1 MQKEVT
7 ELDYEEYKGKLC
19 DIKSSLDS
27 FARIKDKEYQ
37 KYREFLN
44 NRIDVPLERRQ
55 EMIGYLGKMQKED
68 EKNINIQIAFIE
80 LLLDQVYY
88 KKIVEDVFE
97 KLGIQKTI
105 KETTKLAVN
114 NNINEKNAK
123 GDWQNKNT
131 IVRKQSQ
138 EISSNNTDSSH
149 EKLSTTHQN
158 FMVNNYKYPYLPLS
172 VADEYAEE
180 LGNLNYSSWSTYE
193 KKDRVI
199 LVDTKG
205 QPRYYAYDVCKYT
218 DQVKEGEYYFLV
230 PAKTLG
236 FTEMTMVKAAIMT
249 FFELR
254 NYNGT
259 VGKPKVTKPACV
271 QKEGDAYIVREK
283 GILEF

>member
-27 FARIKDKEYQ
+27 FARIKDSEYQ

-44 NRIDVPLERRQ
+44 NKIEVPMERRQ
-55 EMIGYLGKMQKED
+55 EMIDYLGKMQKED
-68 EKNINIQIAFIE
+68 EENIKNQSAFIE
-80 LLLDQVYY
+80 MLLEKVCY
-88 KKIVEDVFE
+88 KEIVEDVLE

-105 KETTKLAVN
+105 KDNTTSSVN
-114 NNINEKNAK
+114 NVINEKNAK
-123 GDWQNKNT
+123 EDWQNKDV
-131 IVRKQSQ
+131 IMRKQSQ
-138 EISSNNTDSSH
+138 EISSYNTDSSY
-149 EKLSTTHQN
+149 EKLNSIYQN
-158 FMVNNYKYPYLPLS
+158 FMVNNSRYPYLPLS

-193 KKDRVI
+193 QKDKVI
-199 LVDTKG
+199 LVETKG
-205 QPRYYAYDVCKYT
+205 QPRYYAYDICKYT
-218 DQVKEGEYYFLV
+218 NTVKEGEYYFLV

-236 FTEMTMVKAAIMT
+236 FTEMMMVKAAIMT
-249 FFELR
+249 FFKLS

-259 VGKPKVTKPACV
+259 VGKPKVIKPACV
-271 QKEGDAYIVREK
+271 KKEGDSYIVGEK

>member
-1 MQKEVT
+1 M
-7 ELDYEEYKGKLC
+7 DYEEYKGKLC

-68 EKNINIQIAFIE
+68 EENINTQIAFIE
-80 LLLDQVYY
+80 HLLDQVYY

>member
-27 FARIKDKEYQ
+27 FARIKDSEYQ

-44 NRIDVPLERRQ
+44 NKIEVPMERRQ
-55 EMIGYLGKMQKED
+55 EMIDYLGKMQKED
-68 EKNINIQIAFIE
+68 EENIKNQSAFIE
-80 LLLDQVYY
+80 MLFEKVCY
-88 KKIVEDVFE
+88 KEIVEDVLE

-105 KETTKLAVN
+105 KDNTTSSVN
-114 NNINEKNAK
+114 NVINEKNAK
-123 GDWQNKNT
+123 EDWQNKDV
-131 IVRKQSQ
+131 IMRKQSQ
-138 EISSNNTDSSH
+138 ENSSYNTDSSY
-149 EKLSTTHQN
+149 EKLNSTYQN
-158 FMVNNYKYPYLPLS
+158 FMVNNSRYPYLPLS

-193 KKDRVI
+193 QKDKVI
-199 LVDTKG
+199 LVETKG

-218 DQVKEGEYYFLV
+218 NTVKEGEYYFLV

-236 FTEMTMVKAAIMT
+236 FTEMMMVKAAIMT
-249 FFELR
+249 FFKLS

-259 VGKPKVTKPACV
+259 VGKPKVIKPACV
-271 QKEGDAYIVREK
+271 KKEGDSYIVGEK

>member
-1 MQKEVT
+1 MT

-55 EMIGYLGKMQKED
+55 EMIAYLGKMQKED
-68 EKNINIQIAFIE
+68 EKNINNQIAFIE

-97 KLGIQKTI
+97 KLGIQKTT
-105 KETTKLAVN
+105 KETTKLAEN

-123 GDWQNKNT
+123 GDWQNKNA

>member
-1 MQKEVT
+1 MQKEVK

-27 FARIKDKEYQ
+27 FARIKDREYQ

-44 NRIDVPLERRQ
+44 NKAEVPMERRQ
-55 EMIGYLGKMQKED
+55 EMIDYLGKMQKED
-68 EKNINIQIAFIE
+68 EENIKNQSAFIDI
-80 LLLDQVYY
+80 LLEKVCY
-88 KKIVEDVFE
+88 KEILEDVLE

-105 KETTKLAVN
+105 KENTKLAVN

-123 GDWQNKNT
+123 GDWQNQNT

-138 EISSNNTDSSH
+138 AISSNNTDSSH
-149 EKLSTTHQN
+149 EKLSPTYQN
-158 FMVNNYKYPYLPLS
+158 FMVNNHKYLYIPLS

-193 KKDRVI
+193 KKDKVI

-218 DQVKEGEYYFLV
+218 DHVKEGEYYFLV

-236 FTEMTMVKAAIMT
+236 FTEMTMVKAAIMS

-259 VGKPKVTKPACV
+259 VAKPKVIKPACV
-271 QKEGDAYIVREK
+271 KKEGDIYRVCEK

>member
-1 MQKEVT
+1 M
-7 ELDYEEYKGKLC
+7 
-19 DIKSSLDS
+19 
-27 FARIKDKEYQ
+27 
-37 KYREFLN
+37 
-44 NRIDVPLERRQ
+44 ERRQ
-55 EMIGYLGKMQKED
+55 EMIDYLGKMQKED
-68 EKNINIQIAFIE
+68 EENIKNQSAFIDI
-80 LLLDQVYY
+80 LLEKVCY
-88 KKIVEDVFE
+88 KEIVEDVLE

-105 KETTKLAVN
+105 KDNTTSSVN
-114 NNINEKNAK
+114 NVINEKNAK
-123 GDWQNKNT
+123 GDWQNKNA

-149 EKLSTTHQN
+149 EKLSLTYQN
-158 FMVNNYKYPYLPLS
+158 FMDNNYKYPYLPLS

>member
-27 FARIKDKEYQ
+27 FARIKDREYQ

-44 NRIDVPLERRQ
+44 NKVEVPMERRQ
-55 EMIGYLGKMQKED
+55 EMIDYLGKMQKED
-68 EKNINIQIAFIE
+68 EENIKNQSAFIDI
-80 LLLDQVYY
+80 LLEKVCY
-88 KKIVEDVFE
+88 KEIVEDVLE

-105 KETTKLAVN
+105 KDNTTSSVN
-114 NNINEKNAK
+114 NVINEKNAK
-123 GDWQNKNT
+123 GDWQNKNV

-149 EKLSTTHQN
+149 EKLSLTYQN
-158 FMVNNYKYPYLPLS
+158 FMDNNYKYPYLPLS

>member
-27 FARIKDKEYQ
+27 FARIKDREYQ

-44 NRIDVPLERRQ
+44 NKVEVPMERRQ
-55 EMIGYLGKMQKED
+55 EMIDYLGKMQKED
-68 EKNINIQIAFIE
+68 EENIKNQSAFIDI
-80 LLLDQVYY
+80 LLEKVCY
-88 KKIVEDVFE
+88 KEIVEDVLE

-105 KETTKLAVN
+105 KDNTTSSVN
-114 NNINEKNAK
+114 NVINEKNAK
-123 GDWQNKNT
+123 GDWQNKNA

-149 EKLSTTHQN
+149 EKLSLTHQN
-158 FMVNNYKYPYLPLS
+158 FIDNNYKYPYLPLS

>member
-27 FARIKDKEYQ
+27 FARIKDSEYQ

-44 NRIDVPLERRQ
+44 NKIEVPMERRQ
-55 EMIGYLGKMQKED
+55 EMIDYLGKMQKED
-68 EKNINIQIAFIE
+68 EENIKNQSAFIDI
-80 LLLDQVYY
+80 LLEKVCY
-88 KKIVEDVFE
+88 KEIVEDVLE

-105 KETTKLAVN
+105 KNATTSAVN
-114 NNINEKNAK
+114 SVINEKNAK
-123 GDWQNKNT
+123 EDWQTQNA
-131 IVRKQSQ
+131 IMRKESQ
-138 EISSNNTDSSH
+138 EISSHNTDSSY
-149 EKLSTTHQN
+149 EKLNSTYQK
-158 FMVNNYKYPYLPLS
+158 FMVNNYKYQYIQLS

-193 KKDRVI
+193 QKDKVI
-199 LVDTKG
+199 LVETKG

-230 PAKTLG
+230 PAKNLG
-236 FTEMTMVKAAIMT
+236 FTEMMMVKAAVMT
-249 FFELR
+249 FFELK
-254 NYNGT
+254 NYNGSA
-259 VGKPKVTKPACV
+259 VKHKLIKPACV
-271 QKEGDAYIVREK
+271 QKEGDAYIVRKK

>member
-27 FARIKDKEYQ
+27 FARIKDSEYQ

-44 NRIDVPLERRQ
+44 NKIEVPMERRQ
-55 EMIGYLGKMQKED
+55 EMIDYLGKMQKED
-68 EKNINIQIAFIE
+68 EENIKNQSAFIE
-80 LLLDQVYY
+80 MLLEKVCY
-88 KKIVEDVFE
+88 KEIVEDVLE

-105 KETTKLAVN
+105 KDNTTSSVN
-114 NNINEKNAK
+114 NVINEKNAK
-123 GDWQNKNT
+123 EDWQNKDV
-131 IVRKQSQ
+131 IMRKQSQ
-138 EISSNNTDSSH
+138 EISSYNTDSSY
-149 EKLSTTHQN
+149 EKLNSIYQN
-158 FMVNNYKYPYLPLS
+158 FMVNNSRYPYLPLS

-193 KKDRVI
+193 QKDKVI
-199 LVDTKG
+199 LVETKG

-218 DQVKEGEYYFLV
+218 NTVKEGEYYFLV

-236 FTEMTMVKAAIMT
+236 FTEMMMVKAAIMT
-249 FFELR
+249 FFKLS

-259 VGKPKVTKPACV
+259 VGKPKVIKPACV
-271 QKEGDAYIVREK
+271 KKEGDSYIVGEK

>member
-1 MQKEVT
+1 M
-7 ELDYEEYKGKLC
+7 DYEEYKGKLC

-27 FARIKDKEYQ
+27 FARIKDREYQ

-44 NRIDVPLERRQ
+44 NKVEVPMERRQ
-55 EMIGYLGKMQKED
+55 EMIDYLGKMQKED
-68 EKNINIQIAFIE
+68 EENIKNQSAFIDI
-80 LLLDQVYY
+80 LLEKVCY
-88 KKIVEDVFE
+88 KEIVEDVLE

-105 KETTKLAVN
+105 KDNTTSSVN
-114 NNINEKNAK
+114 NVINEKNATE
-123 GDWQNKNT
+123 DWQNKDV
-131 IVRKQSQ
+131 IMRKQSQ
-138 EISSNNTDSSH
+138 EISSHNTDSSY
-149 EKLSTTHQN
+149 EKLNSTYQN
-158 FMVNNYKYPYLPLS
+158 FMVNNSRYPYLPLS

-193 KKDRVI
+193 QKDKVI
-199 LVDTKG
+199 LVETKG

-218 DQVKEGEYYFLV
+218 NQVKEGEFYFLV

-236 FTEMTMVKAAIMT
+236 FTEMMMVKAAIMT

-259 VGKPKVTKPACV
+259 VGKPKVIKPTCV
-271 QKEGDAYIVREK
+271 KKEGDAYIVREK

>member
-1 MQKEVT
+1 
-7 ELDYEEYKGKLC
+7 
-19 DIKSSLDS
+19 
-27 FARIKDKEYQ
+27 
-37 KYREFLN
+37 
-44 NRIDVPLERRQ
+44 
-55 EMIGYLGKMQKED
+55 
-68 EKNINIQIAFIE
+68 
-80 LLLDQVYY
+80 
-88 KKIVEDVFE
+88 
-97 KLGIQKTI
+97 
-105 KETTKLAVN
+105 
-114 NNINEKNAK
+114 
-123 GDWQNKNT
+123 
-131 IVRKQSQ
+131 
-138 EISSNNTDSSH
+138 
-149 EKLSTTHQN
+149 
-158 FMVNNYKYPYLPLS
+158 MVNNYKYSYIPLS
-172 VADEYAEE
+172 VADEYEEE

-236 FTEMTMVKAAIMT
+236 FTEMTMVKAAIMS

-271 QKEGDAYIVREK
+271 QKEGNIYRVCEK

>member
-27 FARIKDKEYQ
+27 FARIKDSEYQ

-44 NRIDVPLERRQ
+44 NKIEVPMERRQ
-55 EMIGYLGKMQKED
+55 EMIDYLGKMQKED
-68 EKNINIQIAFIE
+68 EENIKNQSAFIE
-80 LLLDQVYY
+80 MLLEKVCY
-88 KKIVEDVFE
+88 KEIVEDVLE

-105 KETTKLAVN
+105 KDNTASSVN
-114 NNINEKNAK
+114 NVINEKNAK
-123 GDWQNKNT
+123 EDWQNKDV
-131 IVRKQSQ
+131 IMRKQSQ
-138 EISSNNTDSSH
+138 EISSYNTDSSY
-149 EKLSTTHQN
+149 EKLNSTYQN
-158 FMVNNYKYPYLPLS
+158 FMVNNSRYPYLPLS

-193 KKDRVI
+193 QKDKVI
-199 LVDTKG
+199 LVETKG

-218 DQVKEGEYYFLV
+218 NTVKEGEYYFLV

-236 FTEMTMVKAAIMT
+236 FTEMMMVKAAIMT
-249 FFELR
+249 FFKLS

-259 VGKPKVTKPACV
+259 VGKPKVIKPACV
-271 QKEGDAYIVREK
+271 KKEGDSYIVGEK